1 MLTAV
6 TDALGTV
13 LEWIGTVIKSIVTT
27 VSGDTPAGALNGL
40 LPLFAVGIA
49 ISVFLFGIKAI
60 KSIIWGA

>member
-1 MLTAV
+1 MFEAV

-13 LEWIGTVIKSIVTT
+13 LGWIGTVVKAIVTPASEG
-27 VSGDTPAGALNGL
+27 VAAGALYDL
-40 LPLFAVGIA
+40 LPLFSIGIA

>member
-1 MLTAV
+1 MLQAV
-6 TDALGTV
+6 TDALGSV
-13 LEWIGTVIKSIVTT
+13 FSWIGTVIKAIVTPASEG
-27 VSGDTPAGALNGL
+27 VAAGALYDL